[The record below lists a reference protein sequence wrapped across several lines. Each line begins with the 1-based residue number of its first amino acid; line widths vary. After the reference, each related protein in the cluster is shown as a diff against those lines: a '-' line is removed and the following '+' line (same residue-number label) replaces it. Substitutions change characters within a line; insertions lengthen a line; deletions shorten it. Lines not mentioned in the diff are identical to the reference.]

1 MIPYMILAIE
11 DEDDREF
18 MTWLYIQYRNLLY
31 SEILKLVNDPWN
43 AEDLLQTVVEK
54 LIDRVSLLRTFD
66 RRGLVNYII
75 TAAKHTAYNY
85 CRDTKAII
93 FVDEGQD
100 MLADSSPS
108 LDDYMI
114 KGENLFCLAQI
125 WETLD
130 EKTQYLLSARY
141 IFGKSGK
148 EIARDLD
155 MPPDNVRMALV
166 RAKRKA
172 KQAMDAWQQNTSQ

>member
-43 AEDLLQTVVEK
+43 AEDILQTVIEK
-54 LIDRVSLLRTFD
+54 LIDRVSLLKTLD
-66 RRGLVNYII
+66 RHGLVNYII

-85 CRDTKAII
+85 CRDAKPII
-93 FVDEGQD
+93 FFGEDQD
-100 MLADSSPS
+100 MLAASSPS
-108 LDDYMI
+108 LDDSMI
-114 KGENLFCLAQI
+114 KEENLACLAQV

-141 IFGKSGK
+141 VLGKSGK

-172 KQAMDAWQQNTSQ
+172 KQAMDAWQRNTSQ